1 MTHMAVLMI
10 TATALASITASDP
23 VMADM
28 LSRKEIA
35 AGLVTACSTNGHHAC
50 YTARLVRGP
59 MGPKLRLKGGTLM
72 DCEGDCRDALRRA
85 TVDFWDDQR
94 ERNSGN

>member
-1 MTHMAVLMI
+1 MTRTAVLML
-10 TATALASITASDP
+10 TATAFASITGSNPA
-23 VMADM
+23 MADV
-28 LSRKEIA
+28 LSRKEKA
-35 AGLVTACSTNGHHAC
+35 KGFVTACSTNGHHAC
-50 YTARLVRGP
+50 YTARIVSAP

-94 ERNSGN
+94 ERNSGH